1 MPFEMDSTISIHAP
15 REGGDGT
22 LVLGLILRRYFNPR
36 PPRGGRHGIAP
47 SAAAG
52 ELFQSTPPARGATKF
67 HAGTSSKRKFQST
80 PPARGAT
87 FTKSRNCVLMSLISI
102 HAHRKEGDATGC
114 SGRRMN
120 RLFQSTPPARGA
132 TPSQGITTIRWTFQS
147 TPPAKGATDYPQ
159 QRQATGDISIHAPR
173 EGGDDASHCAYV
185 MSDIFQSTPP
195 REGGDRPGGQRT
207 LLRGYFNPR
216 PPRRG
221 RRRYLRRGSQPCRFQ
236 STPPAKG
243 ATVNDGGIAR
253 TPRFQS
259 TPPRR
264 GRPWLGRSAL
274 KSALFQSTPPA
285 KGAT

>member
-1 MPFEMDSTISIHAP
+1 MSLISIHAP
-15 REGGDGT
+15 RE
-22 LVLGLILRRYFNPR
+22 
-36 PPRGGRHGIAP
+36 
-47 SAAAG
+47 
-52 ELFQSTPPARGATKF
+52 
-67 HAGTSSKRKFQST
+67 
-80 PPARGAT
+80 
-87 FTKSRNCVLMSLISI
+87 
-102 HAHRKEGDATGC
+102 EGDATGC

-195 REGGDRPGGQRT
+195 AKGATDREASAHYFVDISIHAPREGGDGVPDRRKQGANN
-207 LLRGYFNPR
+207 FNPR

-221 RRRYLRRGSQPCRFQ
+221 RRFVVLLSVLVKLFQ

-243 ATVNDGGIAR
+243 ATVSDKDKW
-253 TPRFQS
+253 
-259 TPPRR
+259 R
-264 GRPWLGRSAL
+264 GV
-274 KSALFQSTPPA
+274 
-285 KGAT
+285 

>member
-52 ELFQSTPPARGATKF
+52 ELFQSTPPARGAT
-67 HAGTSSKRKFQST
+67 
-80 PPARGAT
+80 

-102 HAHRKEGDATGC
+102 HAPREEGDATGC

-132 TPSQGITTIRWTFQS
+132 TTRRARPRPTTIFQS
-147 TPPAKGATDYPQ
+147 TPPARGATL
-159 QRQATGDISIHAPR
+159 ATFFPI
-173 EGGDDASHCAYV
+173 CAK
-185 MSDIFQSTPP
+185 S
-195 REGGDRPGGQRT
+195 
-207 LLRGYFNPR
+207 
-216 PPRRG
+216 
-221 RRRYLRRGSQPCRFQ
+221 
-236 STPPAKG
+236 
-243 ATVNDGGIAR
+243 
-253 TPRFQS
+253 FQS

-285 KGAT
+285 KGATEGQGLLPG